1 MEKEYNQQWERLK
14 EARAE
19 MKEKAESLMLQETVF
34 EKTKVKMREEAE
46 QEKAKL
52 LEDQDRMLG
61 RSKAMLDRVQAMYQ
75 AQITIDEIEEI
86 AAEKQIKRL
95 QQDKHAMEEKME
107 MGIKR
112 IRKNE

>member
-1 MEKEYNQQWERLK
+1 
-14 EARAE
+14 
-19 MKEKAESLMLQETVF
+19 MLQDKIFAETRA
-34 EKTKVKMREEAE
+34 KMREEAE
-46 QEKAKL
+46 QEKAML

-61 RSKAMLDRVQAMYQ
+61 RSKAMLDRVQTMYQ

-95 QQDKHAMEEKME
+95 QQEKHAMEEKME